1 MQEYIFLFY
10 IIIMDGGLYKN
21 RMRSIAAIFFFA
33 SIVFGIKLFWLQIV
47 NGHFYEREANRQY
60 ITPKSQIFDRGSIF
74 FTKKTGE
81 QVSAATLT
89 SGFKLAVNP
98 KTISDTEGV
107 YAKISP
113 IIGITY
119 DDFMRRATKPNDTYE
134 EIATGLSELQAKQL
148 ADLKIKDLQIYR
160 QALRI
165 YPAGTLGAHV
175 VGFVGYKGNDFTGQY
190 GLERFYNK
198 TLSRTQAGLY
208 VNFFAEVFS
217 RIHSAV
223 SDAPHTDGDII
234 TTIEPSVQK
243 TLESELQN
251 IHTTWNS
258 DRVGGIIMDSQTG
271 AIYAL
276 GVTPSYDPNNYQDV
290 SSIGVFKDPLI
301 ENVMEVGSIMKPIVM
316 AAGIESGVVTPQTSY
331 YDYGLVRVKNR
342 TINNFDKRGRGQ
354 VTMQTVLD
362 QSLNTGMVFVMQRMQ
377 KSEFREFFKS
387 FGLGSKTGID
397 LPGEVNGLTSNI
409 ETNGDVEFANI
420 AFGQGVAVTP
430 ISMVRALNTL
440 GNGGNLVTPHMVSRI
455 EYTDGQL
462 EQKNYSPV
470 EGVITP
476 ETSDTISK
484 MLVHVFDSYGDGKYK
499 FDRYTVAG
507 KTGTAQIANPAGGYY
522 DDRNLHSFFG
532 YFPAYNPR
540 FIVYLYNE
548 YPKNGAKY
556 ASQTLIEPFTHIAK
570 FLINYYNIPPD
581 R

>member
-1 MQEYIFLFY
+1 
-10 IIIMDGGLYKN
+10 MDYEYKN
-21 RMRSIAAIFFFA
+21 RIRFTALLFVIVSAIF
-33 SIVFGIKLFWLQIV
+33 VVKLFWLQVV
-47 NGHFYEREANRQY
+47 NGPFYEREADRQY
-60 ITPKSQIFDRGSIF
+60 ITPKTQIFDRGTIY
-74 FTKKTGE
+74 FTKKNGE
-81 QVSAATLT
+81 HVSAATLKN
-89 SGFKLAVNP
+89 GFKVAINP
-98 KTISDTEGV
+98 KTISDPELIYQKV
-107 YAKISP
+107 SP
-113 IIGITY
+113 ITGMAY
-119 DDFMRRATKPNDTYE
+119 DKFIARAKKTNDTYE
-134 EIATGLSELQAKQL
+134 EIADGLTEDQAKQL
-148 ADLKIKDLQIYR
+148 SDLKIKDLQIYR
-160 QALRI
+160 QAIRM
-165 YPAGTLGAHV
+165 YPAESLAAHV
-175 VGFVGYKGNDFTGQY
+175 IGFVGYKGDDFTGQY

-198 TLSRTQAGLY
+198 TLSRTQSGLY

-223 SDAPHTDGDII
+223 SEEPHTDGDII

-243 TLESELQN
+243 TLESEIEKIQ
-251 IHTTWNS
+251 TTWNS
-258 DRVGGIIMDSQTG
+258 DRVGGIVMDSQTG

-276 GVTPSYDPNNYQDV
+276 GVSPAFNPNNYQNV
-290 SSIGVFKDPLI
+290 TSVGVYKNPLT

-316 AAGIESGVVTPQTSY
+316 AVAIEADVISPESKY
-331 YDYGLVRVKNR
+331 YDYGSVQVKNR
-342 TINNFDKRGRGQ
+342 TIKNFDGRGRGQ
-354 VTMQTVLD
+354 VSMQTVLD
-362 QSLNTGMVFVMQRMQ
+362 QSLNTGMVFIMQKMK
-377 KSEFREFFKS
+377 KSEFRDFFKS

-397 LPGEVNGLTSNI
+397 LPGEVSGLTTNI

-430 ISMVRALNTL
+430 ISMVRALNVL
-440 GNGGNLVTPHMVSRI
+440 GNGGVLVQPHIVTDI

-462 EQKNYSPV
+462 EKKEYKSI
-470 EGVITP
+470 EDVISP

-507 KTGTAQIANPAGGYY
+507 KTGTAQMANPAGGYY

>member
-1 MQEYIFLFY
+1 MEYE
-10 IIIMDGGLYKN
+10 YKN
-21 RMRSIAAIFFFA
+21 RIRVIALLFVLV
-33 SIVFGIKLFWLQIV
+33 SGVFTVKLFWLQVV
-47 NGHFYEREANRQY
+47 NGPFYEREADRQY
-60 ITPKSQIFDRGSIF
+60 ITPKSQIFDRGSIY
-74 FTKKTGE
+74 FTKKNGE
-81 QVSAATLT
+81 HVSAATLK
-89 SGFKLAVNP
+89 SGFKVAVNP
-98 KTISDTEGV
+98 KTISDPEMI
-107 YAKISP
+107 YQKISP
-113 IIGITY
+113 ITGITY
-119 DDFMRRATKPNDTYE
+119 DTFMSRAKKANDTYE
-134 EIATGLSELQAKQL
+134 EIADGLTETEAKQL
-148 ADLKIKDLQIYR
+148 SDLKIKDLQIYR
-160 QALRI
+160 QAIRM
-165 YPAGTLGAHV
+165 YPAESLAAHV
-175 VGFVGYKGNDFTGQY
+175 IGFVGYKGDDFTGQY

-198 TLSRTQAGLY
+198 TLSRTQNGLY

-223 SDAPHTDGDII
+223 SDISHTDGDIV
-234 TTIEPSVQK
+234 TTIEPSVQQ

-251 IHTTWNS
+251 IQTTWNS
-258 DRVGGIIMDSQTG
+258 DRVGGIVMDSQTG

-276 GVTPSYDPNNYQDV
+276 GVSPSYNPNNYQDV
-290 SSIGVFKDPLI
+290 ANVGVYKNPLI

-316 AAGIESGVVTPQTSY
+316 ASALETGAVTPETTY
-331 YDYGLVRVKNR
+331 YDYGSVQVKNR
-342 TINNFDKRGRGQ
+342 TIKNFDGRGRGKA
-354 VTMQTVLD
+354 TMQTVLD
-362 QSLNTGMVFVMQRMQ
+362 QSLNTGMVFVMQHMK
-377 KSEFREFFKS
+377 KSEFRDFFKS

-409 ETNGDVEFANI
+409 DTGGDVEFANI

-440 GNGGNLVTPHMVSRI
+440 GNGGVLVQPHIVTDI

-462 EQKNYSPV
+462 EKKQYKSV
-470 EGVITP
+470 EDVISP

-507 KTGTAQIANPAGGYY
+507 KTGTGQIANPAGGYY

>member
-1 MQEYIFLFY
+1 
-10 IIIMDGGLYKN
+10 MDYEYKN
-21 RMRSIAAIFFFA
+21 RIRVIALLFVMV
-33 SIVFGIKLFWLQIV
+33 SGVFGIKLFWLQVV
-47 NGHFYEREANRQY
+47 NGPFYEREADRQY
-60 ITPKSQIFDRGSIF
+60 ITPKAQIFDRGSIY
-74 FTKKTGE
+74 FTKKNGE
-81 QVSAATLT
+81 HVSAATLN
-89 SGFKLAVNP
+89 SAFKVAINP
-98 KTISDTEGV
+98 KTITDPEGLYQSVSSILSLPYDEYMKHINRTED
-107 YAKISP
+107 S
-113 IIGITY
+113 
-119 DDFMRRATKPNDTYE
+119 YE
-134 EIATGLSELQAKQL
+134 EIASGISENQAKQL
-148 ADLKIKDLQIYR
+148 AALKRKDIQIYR
-160 QALRI
+160 QALRM
-165 YPAGTLGAHV
+165 YPAESLAAHV
-175 VGFVGYKGNDFTGQY
+175 IGFVGYKGDDFTGQY

-223 SDAPHTDGDII
+223 ADISHTDGDIV
-234 TTIEPSVQK
+234 TTIEPSVQQ

-251 IHTTWNS
+251 IQTTWNS
-258 DRVGGIIMDSQTG
+258 DRVGGIVMDSQTG

-276 GVTPSYDPNNYQDV
+276 GVSPSFNPNDYQDV
-290 SSIGVFKDPLI
+290 ASVGVYKNPLI

-316 AAGIESGVVTPQTSY
+316 ASAIESGAVTPETTY
-331 YDYGLVRVKNR
+331 YDYGSVQVKNR
-342 TINNFDKRGRGQ
+342 TIKNFDGRGRGK

-362 QSLNTGMVFVMQRMQ
+362 QSLNTGMVFVMQHMK
-377 KSEFREFFKS
+377 KSEFREYFKS
-387 FGLGSKTGID
+387 FGLGAKTGID

-420 AFGQGVAVTP
+420 AFGQGVAITP
-430 ISMVRALNTL
+430 ISMMRALNTL
-440 GNGGNLVTPHMVSRI
+440 GNGGVLVQPHIVTDI

-462 EQKNYSPV
+462 EKKEYKSV
-470 EGVITP
+470 EDVISP

-548 YPKNGAKY
+548 YPKNGATF

>member
-1 MQEYIFLFY
+1 MEQGF
-10 IIIMDGGLYKN
+10 YKN
-21 RMRSIAAIFFFA
+21 RMRSIAALFVFV
-33 SIVFGIKLFWLQIV
+33 SVVFGIKLFWLQVV
-47 NGHFYEREANRQY
+47 NGHFYEREADRQY
-60 ITPKSQIFDRGSIF
+60 ITPKSQIFDRGTIY
-74 FTKKTGE
+74 FTKKSGE
-81 QVSAATLT
+81 HVSAATLK
-89 SGFKLAVNP
+89 SGFKIAVNP
-98 KTISDTEGV
+98 KTVSNPELI
-107 YAKISP
+107 YQKISP

-119 DDFMRRATKPNDTYE
+119 DEFMTHARKQNDTYE
-134 EIATGLSELQAKQL
+134 EIADGLSELQAKQL
-148 ADLKIKDLQIYR
+148 SDLKIKDLQIYR
-160 QALRI
+160 QAIRM
-165 YPAGTLGAHV
+165 YPAESLAAHV
-175 VGFVGYKGNDFTGQY
+175 VGFVGYKGDDFTGQY

-217 RIHSAV
+217 KIRSTV
-223 SDAPHTDGDII
+223 SDVPNTDGDIV

-243 TLESELQN
+243 TLESEIESIQ
-251 IHTTWNS
+251 TTWGS
-258 DRVGGIIMDSQTG
+258 DRVGAIIMDSQTG

-276 GVTPSYDPNNYQDV
+276 GVTPAYNPNNYQDV
-290 SSIGVFKDPLI
+290 SNIAVFKNTLI
-301 ENVMEVGSIMKPIVM
+301 ENVMEVGSIMKPIVI
-316 AAGIESGVVTPQTSY
+316 ASALESGVITPETTY
-331 YDYGLVRVKNR
+331 YDYGSVQVKNR
-342 TINNFDKRGRGQ
+342 TIKNFDGRGRGK

-362 QSLNTGMVFVMQRMQ
+362 QSLNTGMVFAMQRMK

-420 AFGQGVAVTP
+420 AFGQGVAISP
-430 ISMVRALNTL
+430 ISMMRALNTL
-440 GNGGNLVTPHMVSRI
+440 GNGGVLVQPHIVTDI
-455 EYTDGQL
+455 EYSDGQL
-462 EQKNYSPV
+462 EKKQYKSI
-470 EGVITP
+470 EGVISP

-499 FDRYTVAG
+499 FDRYTIAG
-507 KTGTAQIANPAGGYY
+507 KTGTAQIANPTGGYY
-522 DDRNLHSFFG
+522 KDRNLHSFFG